1 MKRPFMCGLQ
11 FNNVTDDS
19 LQAVGVPANSLLL
32 ADPVHVGNQ
41 AAERSG
47 VVAVVDLHQDDK
59 HLPGYL
65 ILPVSPRSIPLFS
78 IHQWSLL
85 QPV

>member
-32 ADPVHVGNQ
+32 ADPVRVGNQ

-47 VVAVVDLHQDDK
+47 VVSC
-59 HLPGYL
+59 GG
-65 ILPVSPRSIPLFS
+65 
-78 IHQWSLL
+78 
-85 QPV
+85 